1 MLHFNRPLYGTF
13 FFPHHSF
20 QLLPIAIS
28 FTLLQF
34 QRSLEHQME
43 YCANYFIHFSVIY
56 HAQKIPI
63 NSAKPNKDNKK
74 KREREKERDGTSE

>member
-1 MLHFNRPLYGTF
+1 
-13 FFPHHSF
+13 
-20 QLLPIAIS
+20 
-28 FTLLQF
+28 
-34 QRSLEHQME
+34 ME

-74 KREREKERDGTSE
+74 KTRTRERERRNEWMSEMNENI